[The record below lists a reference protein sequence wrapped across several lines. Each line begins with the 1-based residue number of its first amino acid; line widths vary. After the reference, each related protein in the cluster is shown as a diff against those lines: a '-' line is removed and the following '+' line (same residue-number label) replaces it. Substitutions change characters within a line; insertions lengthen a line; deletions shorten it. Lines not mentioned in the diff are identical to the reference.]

1 MRKIAIVGP
10 ESSGKTTLC
19 EALMGEL
26 RAWMVPE
33 VAREFLTELG
43 RPYME
48 ADLLHIAQQQATDE
62 DRMVQ
67 GMENGILVCDTDLIT
82 IRIWSVE
89 KFGRC
94 DPWILEQSEQRH
106 YDLWLLC
113 KPDIPWEADP
123 LRENPDDR
131 DRLFEVYVAMLKR
144 LGKPFI
150 VVQGGR
156 EQRTRTAKDA
166 IDRLSGPTHQNSS

>member
-19 EALMGEL
+19 EALMREM

-33 VAREFLTELG
+33 VAREFLTESG
-43 RPYME
+43 RPYVE

-82 IRIWSVE
+82 IRIWSEE
-89 KFGRC
+89 KYGRC
-94 DPWILEQSEQRH
+94 DPWIVEQSEHRH

-113 KPDIPWEADP
+113 SPDIPWEADP

-131 DRLFEVYVAMLKR
+131 DRLFAVYVAMLER
-144 LGKPFI
+144 LGKPFTVI
-150 VVQGGR
+150 SGDR
-156 EQRTRTAKDA
+156 DERLRSAKQA
-166 IDRLSGPTHQNSS
+166 IDRIGH